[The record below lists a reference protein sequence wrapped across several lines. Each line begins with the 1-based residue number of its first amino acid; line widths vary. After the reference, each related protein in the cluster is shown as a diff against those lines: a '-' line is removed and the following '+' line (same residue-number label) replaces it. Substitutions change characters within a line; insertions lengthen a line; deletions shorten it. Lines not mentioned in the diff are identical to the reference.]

1 MSLVLPKPALSSRS
15 LEKLRAWL
23 DAEMKTNVLHEL
35 LTVGVFLLFSV
46 LGHVAAFVFTV
57 LVAARGF
64 GQVLQHLQSIEL
76 FLLIPACILAAMY
89 PYYFFVHKK
98 KPVMAELSG
107 GTVRIPCNR
116 LTPET
121 LFDSSPAGLRLV
133 DFLFFPVWALDR
145 AIVHLGLARKAIRPD
160 TWAMARLLGLLYAE
174 DRRVSACDADTMLS
188 EDGLPRAIEG
198 LQVLPGV
205 VFHTNEGLSLS
216 LNNELTET
224 ISAELAD

>member
-1 MSLVLPKPALSSRS
+1 MSLVVPKPALSPRS

-64 GQVLQHLQSIEL
+64 GQVLQHMGSIEL
-76 FLLIPACILAAMY
+76 FLLVPACILAAMY

-98 KPVMAELSG
+98 KPVVAELSG

-121 LFDSSPAGLRLV
+121 LFDSAPAGVRLV

-145 AIVHLGLARKAIRPD
+145 AIVHLGLARKAIKPD

-174 DRRVSACDADTMLS
+174 DRRVTAYDADTVLR
-188 EDGLPRAIEG
+188 EPGLPRAMEA

-205 VFHTNEGLSLS
+205 VFHTNGGLSVS
-216 LNNELTET
+216 LNDDLTGT
-224 ISAELAD
+224 ISGQLED